1 MNGIILDP
9 MALWGVEMSNSEM
22 WALIMSAHSMR
33 KALDAIR
40 AEADEALL
48 TVRRQCKAAE
58 RELTARTIVEA
69 SEAIAEAGDVIAA
82 ADEAIANMRNV
93 RGAA

>member
-1 MNGIILDP
+1 MRESIILDP
-9 MALWGVEMSNSEM
+9 MALWGVEMTTAEM

-33 KALDAIR
+33 ETLRAIR

-48 TVRRQCKAAE
+48 TVRRQSKA
-58 RELTARTIVEA
+58 VE
-69 SEAIAEAGDVIAA
+69 
-82 ADEAIANMRNV
+82 